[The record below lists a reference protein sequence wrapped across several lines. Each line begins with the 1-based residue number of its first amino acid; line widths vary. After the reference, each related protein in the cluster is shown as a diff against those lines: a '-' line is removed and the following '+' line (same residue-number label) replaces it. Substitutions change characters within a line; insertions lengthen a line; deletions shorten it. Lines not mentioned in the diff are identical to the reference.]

1 MNTFSTEKLFLGV
14 ANKNIVAVKKI
25 KIYSLTKFI
34 KLFSNKYF
42 FMKKVY
48 NTYKKSGVNMA
59 AADKLVDYI
68 SKIARKTYKKN
79 TEKKSFKNIGSFGSI
94 YDLSQNNMNNPII
107 VSSTDG
113 VGTKIEIANKFN
125 KFNTIGIDLVAM
137 CVNDLIV
144 QGAKPIFFLDYIAV
158 NKLDLKKVKKIL
170 DGIVH
175 GCKLAG
181 CALLGGET
189 AEMPGT
195 YSKNKFD
202 LAGFSVGIVEKKNLL
217 TKNKIKSNNVVLA
230 VPSSGLHSNGF
241 SLVRNILRKKNLY
254 LPNDIKKKLLYP
266 TKIYVKELNEINEKK
281 LINGC
286 ANITG
291 GGLLNNTIRIL
302 PDKLCLNIDLGKIKI
317 KPIFKW
323 LKKNNIKDSE
333 MLKTFNCGVGFCLI
347 TNKKNIIKIKN
358 IFSKDFQPYEIGFI
372 SKEKSKVKT
381 FGELKW

>member
-1 MNTFSTEKLFLGV
+1 
-14 ANKNIVAVKKI
+14 
-25 KIYSLTKFI
+25 
-34 KLFSNKYF
+34 
-42 FMKKVY
+42 
-48 NTYKKSGVNMA
+48 MA
-59 AADKLVDYI
+59 TADKLVSYI
-68 SKIARKTYKKN
+68 SKISRKTYKKN

-94 YDLSQNNMNNPII
+94 FDLSQLKMNNPII

-113 VGTKIEIANKFN
+113 VGTKIEIANMLK
-125 KFNTIGIDLVAM
+125 KYNTIGIDLVAM

-144 QGAKPIFFLDYIAV
+144 QGAKPIFFLDYIAI
-158 NKLDLKKVKKIL
+158 NKLNLNKVKKIL
-170 DGIVH
+170 DGIVY

-181 CALLGGET
+181 CALVGGET

-195 YSKNKFD
+195 YQKNKFD
-202 LAGFSVGIVEKKNLL
+202 LAGFAVGLVEKKNLL
-217 TKNKIKSNNVVLA
+217 TKHKIKLDDIVLA

-241 SLVRNILRKKNLY
+241 SLVRHILKKKKNSY
-254 LPNDIKKKLLYP
+254 LSSFLKINLIKP
-266 TKIYVKELNEINEKK
+266 TKIYAKELNKINDKK

-291 GGLLNNTIRIL
+291 GGLLDNIIRVI
-302 PDKLCLNIDLGKIKI
+302 PDKLCLNINLSKIKI

-347 TNKKNIIKIKN
+347 ANKKNINNIKK
-358 IFSKDFQPYEIGFI
+358 IFTKDYQPYQIGFI

-381 FGELKW
+381 FGNLQW